1 MQISLFHHC
10 SKLVR
15 TLWLNKY
22 NLRFNS
28 QHLLVQLALTDIT
41 ADFSGDRVTGSGG
54 CNRFM
59 GSYKTK
65 GNNQLSISPLAST
78 RKACEE
84 SLMTQESR
92 FVKAL
97 QTAQRYEVNDQGLQI
112 FYKTEQ
118 GTGVLRFTSQNVRG
132 LW

>member
-1 MQISLFHHC
+1 
-10 SKLVR
+10 
-15 TLWLNKY
+15 
-22 NLRFNS
+22 
-28 QHLLVQLALTDIT
+28 
-41 ADFSGDRVTGSGG
+41 
-54 CNRFM
+54 M

-97 QTAQRYEVNDQGLQI
+97 QTAQRYKVNDQGLQI

-118 GTGVLRFTSQNVRG
+118 GTGVLRITSQNVRG